1 MGKETTVKIQSV
13 CEEGVPPTTE
23 HLKFVEQIADSF
35 KLPKNPIKKDYK
47 DAEKLIKQAYEKAQ
61 ANSFSLSPKEPEVVN
76 DACFVPL
83 SSNKVQEEVKES
95 IIELVGTEI
104 LKQQRDIL
112 QQYLNDK
119 KLQVFL
125 ENPANK
131 ALIE

>member
-1 MGKETTVKIQSV
+1 MLVS
-13 CEEGVPPTTE
+13 
-23 HLKFVEQIADSF
+23 
-35 KLPKNPIKKDYK
+35 
-47 DAEKLIKQAYEKAQ
+47 
-61 ANSFSLSPKEPEVVN
+61 SL
-76 DACFVPL
+76 F
-83 SSNKVQEEVKES
+83 SNKVQEEVKES